1 MDKITALY
9 DSAELQAIVD
19 RNDPEEL
26 REVVNDYFNA
36 TLLEIDNI

>member
-1 MDKITALY
+1 MAKISALY

-26 REVVNDYFNA
+26 LEVVNDYFNA
-36 TLLEIDNI
+36 TLIEIDEI